1 MQQIYHLFFLSDDN
15 ECLDFYIYPVYYA
28 FFPNFLALLQ
38 IPQYVAK
45 SILQTFLSES
55 FEPPEQNKPA
65 NSKIVLKK
73 QIARWFDV
81 AFAYGKSVANHKGD
95 IGNLFPLFYAACGK
109 WTQKTA
115 GLF

>member
-28 FFPNFLALLQ
+28 FFPNFLALLPM
-38 IPQYVAK
+38 PQYVTK

-55 FEPPEQNKPA
+55 FKPPEQNKPA

-73 QIARWFDV
+73 
-81 AFAYGKSVANHKGD
+81 ANS
-95 IGNLFPLFYAACGK
+95 PLV
-109 WTQKTA
+109 
-115 GLF
+115 